1 MSLTSLSKSF
11 EERLFFNHSN
21 VDPLGQLSGSVNSPS
36 QVQGV
41 VITRSPRHLAILV
54 DSLIA
59 SQARAIYRLDSQH
72 ESRQSDQYH
81 WANS

>member
-36 QVQGV
+36 QVQ
-41 VITRSPRHLAILV
+41 
-54 DSLIA
+54 
-59 SQARAIYRLDSQH
+59 
-72 ESRQSDQYH
+72 E
-81 WANS
+81 W

>member
-11 EERLFFNHSN
+11 EERLFNHSN
-21 VDPLGQLSGSVNSPS
+21 VDPLGQVSGSVNSPS

-41 VITRSPRHLAILV
+41 VITRSPRHFSNSGRFFNFTGSGNL
-54 DSLIA
+54 
-59 SQARAIYRLDSQH
+59 QLDSQH